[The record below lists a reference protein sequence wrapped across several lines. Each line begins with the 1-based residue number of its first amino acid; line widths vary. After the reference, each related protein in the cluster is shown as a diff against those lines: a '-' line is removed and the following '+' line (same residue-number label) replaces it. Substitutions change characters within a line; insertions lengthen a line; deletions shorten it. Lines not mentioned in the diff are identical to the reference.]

1 MVIRLGTG
9 GDNQDHVSTP
19 VSKRSRRFSVLSE
32 SRNHLEGTFEFP
44 ETKGDISQDKR
55 ENIIHSH
62 HSSLS
67 SN

>member
-32 SRNHLEGTFEFP
+32 SRNHLEGTYEFP
-44 ETKGDISQDKR
+44 EAKGEIT
-55 ENIIHSH
+55 
-62 HSSLS
+62 
-67 SN
+67 